1 MSGEPDLDSDR
12 DPEAARESLRRIASS
27 DLPYAEYARRALA
40 ELTEENENGSEDTG
54 NEDGASEEAD
64 E

>member
-40 ELTEENENGSEDTG
+40 ELTGERKRIG
-54 NEDGASEEAD
+54 
-64 E
+64 

>member
-1 MSGEPDLDSDR
+1 MSSDSVLDSYG

-40 ELTEENENGSEDTG
+40 ELTDENENESDDTGHEDEASED
-54 NEDGASEEAD
+54 AD

>member
-1 MSGEPDLDSDR
+1 MSGESASDSVR
-12 DPEAARESLRRIASS
+12 DPDAARESLRRIATS

-40 ELTEENENGSEDTG
+40 ELDDESENGTGDMEGEVAED
-54 NEDGASEEAD
+54 DD

>member
-1 MSGEPDLDSDR
+1 MSSEPALDSDH
-12 DPEAARESLRRIASS
+12 DPEATRESLRRIASS

-40 ELTEENENGSEDTG
+40 ELTDENENGLDDTG
-54 NEDGASEEAD
+54 HEDEALENAD

>member
-1 MSGEPDLDSDR
+1 MSSEPALDSDR
-12 DPEAARESLRRIASS
+12 DPEATRESLRRIASS

-40 ELTEENENGSEDTG
+40 ELTDENENGSGDTRHEG
-54 NEDGASEEAD
+54 KASEEAD